1 MRKISRTSLL
11 MSQIIFPHLSKMK
24 CLRNLSI
31 NAPDF
36 TRDKFFQ
43 CISTTLSVS
52 VTQQGSWITPIPT
65 TKMSP
70 SWVTM

>member
-36 TRDKFFQ
+36 TRDKFFSAHQ
-43 CISTTLSVS
+43 YHVVS
-52 VTQQGSWITPIPT
+52 IGDPA
-65 TKMSP
+65 
-70 SWVTM
+70 WVLD